1 MRLASAEPFV
11 LLDRD
16 GVLNVDLP
24 GSVNSLREMA
34 LIPRAAEAV
43 ALLNRKGCRVLV
55 ATNQACVGR
64 GQLSRET
71 LEEIHR
77 EMETQIAAVG
87 GKIDEWFVCAHRAE
101 EHCACRKP
109 KPGLLLQAAQRYGFD
124 LATTWFVGDSGR
136 DVEAALAAG
145 CRPALVLTGKG
156 ETARREHPELPV
168 FDDLLAFAQAFPSI

>member
-1 MRLASAEPFV
+1 VAPFV

-24 GSVNSLREMA
+24 GSVNSLAEMTM
-34 LIPRAAEAV
+34 IPGAAEAV

-64 GQLSRET
+64 GQLSRAA
-71 LEEIHR
+71 LDEIHR
-77 EMETQIAAVG
+77 EMDAQVTAVG
-87 GKIDEWFVCAHRAE
+87 GKIEAWFVCAHRAE

-109 KPGLLLQAAQRYGFD
+109 KPGLLLEAAGHYGFSP
-124 LATTWFVGDSGR
+124 AGTWFVGDSGR
-136 DVEAALAAG
+136 DVEAAMAAG

-156 ETARREHPELPV
+156 SRASREHPDVPAFE
-168 FDDLLAFAQAFPSI
+168 DLLAFARSFPTA